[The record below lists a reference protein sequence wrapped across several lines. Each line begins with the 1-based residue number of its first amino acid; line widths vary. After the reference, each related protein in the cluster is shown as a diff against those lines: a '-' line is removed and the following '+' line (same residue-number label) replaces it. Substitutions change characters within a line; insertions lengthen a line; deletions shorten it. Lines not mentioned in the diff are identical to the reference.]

1 MRFSGLPFCLALLL
15 PLCPAAANAEE
26 AMTWQFYAADAAG
39 ANERTARLVY
49 GVPETDN
56 VQVTG
61 TCAAAPGAGESAPSL
76 TFGADI
82 GDLPDGK
89 DVSLRFSG
97 GGFDHEVK
105 GQIERPSGE
114 EGLSGIHVA
123 MSNEDQL
130 WGALKEKTSL
140 DYLVPGYKAATL
152 NLETGKDKIE
162 SFLQACRSLASAPPD
177 PSSPA
182 TTTEGA
188 SNVDAEKDAFNSA
201 KELGTVEAW
210 EAFLANYPA
219 GFHADLARAYVKK
232 ISADAAPE
240 AAPPPPPAPPAP
252 QAAPA
257 PKPGPKKSA
266 TRCSSKSILID
277 GKCILKRN
285 ASTYC
290 GPGYRLQGNKC
301 VQGYAAPK
309 PQKQLPTWQQEAIQ
323 HGCKPGMGWN
333 PQEGCH
339 END

>member
-1 MRFSGLPFCLALLL
+1 MRLSGLPFYLALLL
-15 PLCPAAANAEE
+15 PVCPAAANAEE
-26 AMTWQFYAADAAG
+26 GMVWQFYAADAAG
-39 ANERTARLVY
+39 INDRSARLVY

-61 TCAAAPGAGESAPSL
+61 TCAAASGTGENPLSL
-76 TFGADI
+76 TFGGDI

-97 GGFDHEVK
+97 GGFDHEMK

-114 EGLSGIHVA
+114 EGLAGIHVEIA
-123 MSNEDQL
+123 HDDQL
-130 WGALKEKTSL
+130 WGALTEKASL

-152 NLETGKDKIE
+152 NLQTGKDKIE
-162 SFLQACRSLASAPPD
+162 SFVQACRSLAAAPTD
-177 PSSPA
+177 PASPA
-182 TTTEGA
+182 TATQGPG
-188 SNVDAEKDAFNSA
+188 SVDAEKDAFNSA

-232 ISADAAPE
+232 ISADAAPQPE
-240 AAPPPPPAPPAP
+240 PPPPPAAE
-252 QAAPA
+252 QKSAPA
-257 PKPGPKKSA
+257 PKPAPKKSA

-323 HGCKPGMGWN
+323 HGCRPGMGWN